1 MQKSKICFFNSNKD
15 WGGGE
20 KWHLE
25 MACHLF
31 SNKFDYF
38 CKLLSRLST
47 KADFPINKEPLS
59 FFSDSAKDSDNTRSL
74 IISGMSIPGNGY

>member
-1 MQKSKICFFNSNKD
+1 MSASLFNTIHIEIIKAFPCNS
-15 WGGGE
+15 
-20 KWHLE
+20 
-25 MACHLF
+25 LF

-38 CKLLSRLST
+38 CKLLSRLSI